1 MKIAIYGGT
10 FDPIHH
16 GHLILAREAV
26 EKLGLDR
33 LIFVPNTISPHKLA
47 RQSASPAARLAM
59 VRAAIEGEGSFAAD
73 DLEIQRGGP
82 SYAIDT
88 VEVLQARHSAAEWFY
103 LIGGDNIAA
112 LHTWKRFEELQR
124 LAQFVVFTRPG
135 DSASHAYPVIQRQ
148 IEISATEIRERV
160 AKGLSI
166 RYLVPE
172 PVREIIARENLYQES
187 TH

>member
-47 RQSASPAARLAM
+47 RQAASPVLRLAM
-59 VRAAIEGEGSFAAD
+59 VRAAIAGEGSFAVD
-73 DLEIQRGGP
+73 DLEIHRGGP
-82 SYAIDT
+82 SYAIET
-88 VEVLQARHSAAEWFY
+88 VEALQAREPGAEWVY

-112 LHTWKRFEELQR
+112 LHTWKRFAELER
-124 LAQFVVFTRPG
+124 LVQFVVFTRPG
-135 DSASHAYPVIQRQ
+135 DSAAHAYPVIQRQ